1 MSGIS
6 VILSTPF
13 DIVPQ
18 SLGSH
23 MDAVRSSLPAP
34 PDEVNHAIVT
44 RELLTL
50 QSVQLTWVEPED
62 NNARINS
69 YNVTYC
75 PSVKGTCEQLP
86 IQMSV
91 STETV
96 TLSQLTPVTTY
107 QVYIRAENDVG
118 QGPEPA
124 EPYLFDSAN
133 QGMCCLSV
141 QFSVLVSMHA
151 IFHSGKLMPD

>member
-1 MSGIS
+1 
-6 VILSTPF
+6 
-13 DIVPQ
+13 
-18 SLGSH
+18 
-23 MDAVRSSLPAP
+23 MDEVRSSLPAS

-50 QSVQLTWVEPED
+50 QSVQLTWVKPED

-75 PSVKGTCEQLP
+75 PSVKGTCEQSP

-124 EPYLFDSAN
+124 EPYVFDSAN
-133 QGMCCLSV
+133 HGVLSIRIRFPFWY
-141 QFSVLVSMHA
+141 QCMQSS
-151 IFHSGKLMPD
+151 IHSGKLMMLVPD

>member
-1 MSGIS
+1 MNHLI
-6 VILSTPF
+6 VI
-13 DIVPQ
+13 
-18 SLGSH
+18 
-23 MDAVRSSLPAP
+23 
-34 PDEVNHAIVT
+34 

-69 YNVTYC
+69 YNITFC
-75 PSVKGTCEQLP
+75 PSVNGTCEQTL

-96 TLSQLTPVTTY
+96 TLSQLAPVTTY
-107 QVYIRAENDVG
+107 QVYIHAENDVG

-133 QGMCCLSV
+133 RGVLSV
-141 QFSVLVSMHA
+141 HLVLHSSLNVASTPFQYQCKKLSIPISMHVVL
-151 IFHSGKLMPD
+151 HSSINACNSPFQ